1 MKNIYKLLNEEVK
14 LLKSSSLKNPYITG
28 VYNNTKKLK
37 TSSLFVAIKGTKLDG
52 HKFYKDALKK
62 GAKAIL
68 IQDKYY
74 FHKLKNL
81 DVYVLY
87 SQNTR
92 KAQAIIANKF
102 YNQPSKA
109 LKIFGITG
117 TNGKTTTSNLIL
129 QYLSM
134 LGEPTGL
141 IGTIWYR
148 FKDTIFD
155 AGRTTPD
162 AIEWQRLL
170 YLMKQKGAKYVVS
183 EVSSHAIE
191 QYRVYGTIFDG
202 CIFTNL
208 TQDHLDYHLNME
220 NYFQAKR
227 KLFTYTYQI
236 NKNAVFSFNVDDFYG
251 LRLYKE
257 FKDKIRAI
265 SYGKFSEEF
274 KIKNFETSMEGSFFE
289 FEIFGKTYSLFSKL
303 RGDFNIYNIA
313 GAFSFLLA
321 YGIDLDFLLEATP
334 KLEPIRGR
342 YEIVPAKDFLVI
354 NDYAHTPDALEN
366 ILRSLKKI
374 KRNRIII
381 VFGAGGDRDKTK
393 RPKMGKIAEEYADI
407 IILTSDNPRSE
418 DPKDIIEDIKSGM
431 EMKKT
436 TLEIIDREEAIKEAV
451 KMAKPDDIVLIAGK
465 GHETY
470 QIIGDKIYHFDDSD
484 VAKKYLSKFE
494 KV

>member
-1 MKNIYKLLNEEVK
+1 MKSIYKFLDKNLK
-14 LLKSSSLKNPYITG
+14 LLKIPKQKNPYISSVT
-28 VYNNTKKLK
+28 NNTKKLRK
-37 TSSLFVAIKGTKLDG
+37 SSLFIAIKGTKLDG
-52 HKFYKDALKK
+52 HTFSLYAIKK
-62 GAKAIL
+62 GAKAVL
-68 IQDKYY
+68 IQDKDYLR
-74 FHKLKNL
+74 KLKNL
-81 DVYVLY
+81 DIFILY
-87 SQNTR
+87 SKNTR
-92 KAQAIIANKF
+92 KAQAIIASKF
-102 YNQPSKA
+102 FNEPSKT
-109 LKIFGITG
+109 LKVFGITG
-117 TNGKTTTSNLIL
+117 TNGKTTTSNLIF

-141 IGTIWYR
+141 IGTIWYK

-162 AIEWQRLL
+162 AIEWQKLL

-208 TQDHLDYHLNME
+208 TQDHLDYHINME

-227 KLFTYTYQI
+227 KLFTYTYQT
-236 NKNAVFSFNVDDFYG
+236 NKNTVFSFNVDDFYG

-257 FKDKIRAI
+257 FKDKIKTI

-289 FEIFGKTYSLFSKL
+289 FEIFGKNFSLYSKL

-321 YGIDLDFLLEATP
+321 YGIDLNFLLEATP

-393 RPKMGKIAEEYADI
+393 RPKMGKIAEEYADV

-431 EMKKT
+431 EMKRT
-436 TLEIIDREEAIKEAV
+436 TLEIIDREEAIKEAI

-484 VAKKYLSKFE
+484 VAKKYLLEFN

>member
-1 MKNIYKLLNEEVK
+1 MKTIYNLLNKETK
-14 LLKSSSLKNPYITG
+14 LLKKAGLNPYISSIT
-28 VYNNTKKLK
+28 NNTKKLK
-37 TSSLFVAIKGTKLDG
+37 KASLFIAIKGTRLDG
-52 HKFYKDALKK
+52 HRFCFDAVKK

-68 IQDKYY
+68 IQDKSYLE
-74 FHKLKNL
+74 KLKKLNVFIL
-81 DVYVLY
+81 H
-87 SQNTR
+87 SPNTR
-92 KAQAIIANKF
+92 KAQAIIASKF
-102 YNQPSKA
+102 FNEPSKN
-109 LKIFGITG
+109 LKVFGITG

-141 IGTIWYR
+141 IGTIWYK

-162 AIEWQRLL
+162 AIEWQKLL

-191 QYRVYGTIFDG
+191 QYRVYNTKFDG

-227 KLFTYTYQI
+227 KLFIYTYQI
-236 NKNAVFSFNVDDFYG
+236 NKNAVFSFNTDDFYG

-257 FKDKIRAI
+257 FKDKIKTI
-265 SYGKFSEEF
+265 SYGKFSDEF
-274 KIKNFETSMEGSFFE
+274 KIKNFKTSMEGSFFE
-289 FEIFGKTYSLFSKL
+289 FEIYGKSVSLHSKL

-313 GAFSFLLA
+313 AAFSFLVA
-321 YGIDLDFLLEATP
+321 YGIDLEFLIWATP
-334 KLEPIRGR
+334 KLKPIRGR

-366 ILRSLKKI
+366 ILKSLKKI
-374 KRNRIII
+374 KRNKIIV

-418 DPKDIIEDIKSGM
+418 DPKAIIEDIKSGM
-431 EMKKT
+431 DMKKE
-436 TLEIIDREEAIKEAV
+436 TLEIIDREEAIKEAI
-451 KMAKPDDIVLIAGK
+451 KMAKPEDIVLIAGK

-484 VAKKYLSKFE
+484 VAKKYLLEFGKN
-494 KV
+494 